1 MKNLKLNLV
10 LVVATAIGLTSCHKD
25 KKVVPTVTPVTT
37 GLYVLNQGVFNYNN
51 STLTYYSY
59 TAKQPSTDF
68 FSAVNGRGLG
78 DTGNDIEIY
87 GAKMYIVVNV
97 SSTIEVID
105 PYTGKS
111 IKQIK
116 MFNGTTGRE
125 PRDIAFYKG
134 NAYITSYD
142 GTVAVMDTTSLAISK
157 YIAVGNDPEQLTVA
171 NGKIY
176 VANSG
181 GLKFPNYDKTV
192 SVIDPSTNTVIKTLT
207 VVENPQDVT
216 TDGKGH
222 VYVLSA
228 GNYAN
233 VPSSLAIIDD
243 NNDTVTSQTNFD
255 ATVFTVVGS
264 NAYFITSAG
273 KVGVYSTSS
282 QSVSNT
288 NFISDGTVIKSPF
301 AINADAA
308 TGEVFVTDAVD
319 YTSNGKLYA
328 FDKNGKLEYSFTTG
342 INPGRIAL
350 LKN

>member
-10 LVVATAIGLTSCHKD
+10 LTAMLAIALTSCHKD
-25 KKVVPTVTPVTT
+25 KKISPAVTPVTT
-37 GLYVLNQGVFNYNN
+37 GLYVLNQGLFNDNN

-59 TAKQPSTDF
+59 TSKQPSTDF
-68 FSAVNGRGLG
+68 FGAVNGRGLG

-87 GAKMYIVVNV
+87 GAKMYIVVNI
-97 SSTIEVID
+97 SSTIEVVD

-116 MFNGTTGRE
+116 IFNGTTGRE
-125 PRDIAFYKG
+125 PRDIAFFKG

-142 GTVAVMDTTSLAISK
+142 GTVAVMDTATLSVSK
-157 YIAVGNDPEQLTVA
+157 YITVGNDPEQLTVA
-171 NGKIY
+171 NGKVY

-181 GLKFPNYDKTV
+181 GLNFPNYDKTV
-192 SVIDPSTNTVIKTLT
+192 SVIDPATNTVIKTLT
-207 VVENPQDVT
+207 VAENPQNIT

-228 GNYAN
+228 GNYVD
-233 VPSSLAIIDD
+233 VPSSLAVIDD

-255 ATVFTVVGS
+255 ATIFTVIGS
-264 NAYFITSAG
+264 NAYFVTSAN
-273 KVGVYSTSS
+273 KVGVYNTTN
-282 QSVSNT
+282 QSVSNA
-288 NFISDGTVIKSPF
+288 NFISDGTSIKVPY

>member
-10 LVVATAIGLTSCHKD
+10 LTAMLAIALISCHKD
-25 KKVVPTVTPVTT
+25 KKISPAVTPVTT
-37 GLYVLNQGVFNYNN
+37 GLYVLNQGLFNDNN

-59 TAKQPSTDF
+59 TSKQPSTDF
-68 FSAVNGRGLG
+68 FGAVNGRGLG

-87 GAKMYIVVNV
+87 GAKMYIVVNI
-97 SSTIEVID
+97 SSTIEVVD

-116 MFNGTTGRE
+116 IFNGTTGRE
-125 PRDIAFYKG
+125 PRDIAFFKG

-142 GTVAVMDTTSLAISK
+142 GTVAVMDTATLSVSK
-157 YIAVGNDPEQLTVA
+157 YITVGNDPEQLTVA
-171 NGKIY
+171 NGKVY

-181 GLKFPNYDKTV
+181 GLNFPNYDKTV
-192 SVIDPSTNTVIKTLT
+192 SVIDPATNTVIKTLT
-207 VVENPQDVT
+207 VAENPQNIT

-228 GNYAN
+228 GNYVD
-233 VPSSLAIIDD
+233 VPSSLAVIDD

-255 ATVFTVVGS
+255 ATIFTVIGS
-264 NAYFITSAG
+264 NAYFVTSAN
-273 KVGVYSTSS
+273 KVGVYNTTN
-282 QSVSNT
+282 QSVSNA
-288 NFISDGTVIKSPF
+288 NFISDGTSIKVPY